1 MELLPL
7 VQALFFMVCIVYWN
21 KNIKQQKKLQIGAF
35 FVRGI
40 DQIRTDVQAFAEL
53 CLAARPRYLYAIRGA
68 NIKKYF
74 TSPHFLSLGK
84 TLKLI

>member
-1 MELLPL
+1 MARKIWWCVKITEFKKYFLT
-7 VQALFFMVCIVYWN
+7 
-21 KNIKQQKKLQIGAF
+21 KKLQIGAF

-53 CLAARPRYLYAIRGA
+53 CLAARPRYLYANRNA

-74 TSPHFLSLGK
+74 TSPHFL
-84 TLKLI
+84 

>member
-35 FVRGI
+35 FV
-40 DQIRTDVQAFAEL
+40 
-53 CLAARPRYLYAIRGA
+53 
-68 NIKKYF
+68 
-74 TSPHFLSLGK
+74 
-84 TLKLI
+84 